1 MSSKTT
7 AAKWKLMQAHLREN
21 PRNAK
26 VLAIMILLGLMKFD
40 LYPKGQR
47 RSEAW
52 SSVKRKKF
60 IKAIMKGEMNLG
72 TIIIRYDS
80 KTGNYSMIDGSHR
93 LFVII
98 KEFFKGK
105 ILWEGKK
112 WPGSHNNP
120 KAKTLTDK
128 EKAKFLRNAC
138 FTAVVYKDISD
149 PQAALIFQEANDGQS
164 VNEPEFLN
172 STSGLLS
179 DLVRI
184 FTQECPKDSPVPSYC
199 EDIMEYHKLFS
210 GLKAMAS
217 NSNKGKWIL
226 RNSYGH
232 MTNVFF
238 LEAFNYVAMKNN
250 IYKEDS
256 GNDKPSRQ
264 RLYFRQ
270 SQKTDEQ
277 IDGHWDELVKAD
289 PKKARKVL
297 VRTQES
303 MTIMNKFME
312 VVRDGNNPKL
322 LGAGEAPGAKFWNLF
337 CFVRGLELEFK
348 HFKIKDYEEFLSK
361 YIELDEELCKRGE
374 TLTVQTLYQQRAGH
388 WQPEDMRVR
397 NGLMI
402 EKFRAMGDLNHWGV
416 TAGDPSFTPK
426 QRQTQYAIQKGI
438 CPIKKKK
445 FPLDKMEAHH
455 SDVPRFMNGETTTEN
470 MVMISTIAHREIHA
484 MTP

>member
-1 MSSKTT
+1 
-7 AAKWKLMQAHLREN
+7 MQAHLRDN
-21 PRNAK
+21 PQNAN

-72 TIIIRYDS
+72 TIIVRYDS
-80 KTGNYSMIDGSHR
+80 KTDKYSMIDGSHR
-93 LFVII
+93 LSVII
-98 KEFFKGK
+98 REFFAGK
-105 ILWEGKK
+105 ILWEGKR

-120 KAKTLTDK
+120 KAEQLTDK
-128 EKAKFLRNAC
+128 EKAKFLRNAW
-138 FTAVVYKDISD
+138 FTAVVYTDISD
-149 PQAALIFQEANDGQS
+149 AQAALVFQEANDGQS

-172 STSGLLS
+172 STSGPLS

-184 FTQECPKDSPVPSYC
+184 FTQECPKDSIAPSYC
-199 EDIMEYHKLFS
+199 EDIMEYHKLYS

-217 NSNKGKWIL
+217 SSNKGKWIL
-226 RNSYGH
+226 RNGHGH

-238 LEAFNYVAMKNN
+238 LEAFNYVARGKD
-250 IYKEDS
+250 IYEEDS

-264 RLYFRQ
+264 RLYFRH
-270 SQKTDEQ
+270 SQKLDKQ
-277 IDGHWDELVKAD
+277 IFGRWDELVKND

-297 VRTQES
+297 IRTQES
-303 MTIMNKFME
+303 MTIMNNFME
-312 VVRDGNNPKL
+312 VVRDWNSPKL

-348 HFKIKDYEEFLSK
+348 HFKIKDYEEFLAK
-361 YIELDEELCKRGE
+361 YSDLDMALCNRGK
-374 TLTVQTLYQQRAGH
+374 TLTVLTPYEQRAGH

-438 CPIKKKK
+438 CPIKNKK

-455 SDVPRFMNGETTTEN
+455 SRVPHFMNGKTTTEN
-470 MVMISTIAHREIHA
+470 MMMISTIAHREIHA